1 MSSEQENSKMEE
13 KTDSPAPPSA
23 ALQLSWAF
31 GFNKDILSG
40 VHNLSDDT
48 RSAIF
53 YVSAHSAVIYDY
65 VSRRQQ
71 LLQGHCNPI
80 TTCCVSEDK
89 RWIATADAGAD
100 ALIVVWD
107 SITGTPI
114 KTIFNPHPNGILAM
128 DITPD
133 AMFIVTISVPNEVG
147 IQEIALWEWTSER
160 DEPLYRENVGTA
172 DIQTSVRFNPS
183 DVREIVSNGASRVT
197 FWNWDEKKFKYYSPP
212 LSKRDFPN
220 AGAFTQSIFIP
231 DTKQAVTATKE
242 GNIVLWD
249 CSLIGVSENFGRP
262 SDRKAVKMLT
272 MGKGGINYMKALDE
286 YLVFAG
292 DDGAVRFYDYQF
304 RIIAWFED
312 LDAGPVTSVSFANL
326 PAPPATD
333 VDGFTVPDFIVGTS
347 KALIVG
353 VEAAVFAELKAD
365 RRRGTLLAQGFDAP
379 IAGVAVHPQVS
390 QMAVVTT
397 VGTLALWD
405 FVEKRLL
412 NVRVLDV
419 NKATPKFMVFD
430 PSCTYLAIGYTNG
443 SLKLINAQTFE
454 DTKLGDFKNSLGEIT
469 NIRFSA
475 EGDLMATADDDR
487 CVALYKYT
495 TDKQVLLSESTG
507 DDEIEDLA
515 SINGG
520 WIYIGKSRSHSKK
533 ISGLE
538 FGVSQDGRPLLMSI
552 GEDKVMVE
560 YDLDNTSV
568 LDGLQKRG
576 NTTVTEQIAYPS
588 ACMWHPRVPG
598 SSEDLFVTANS
609 EYKIKI
615 WNGTNKT
622 CRKTVLGPTYGGPIT
637 KMARKP
643 TRPGVVEGT
652 EEYIAYSTAYKV
664 VGLMKI
670 PFDGNPTRAMGLV
683 AHPSEV
689 QEILFSNDGE
699 WLVTCGGQDMT
710 VNLWKVDT
718 NVIEKSVSDGGIGV
732 TPFVPLIEGGRN
744 GEFYQ
749 DMIDFFYYAQIRAQG
764 EQATERRTTENG
776 VPLDE
781 IPNLMR
787 ALGYYPSEKEIE
799 NMVGE
804 VKYARFLEDGTTQ
817 EEIGFDDFL
826 KLYVNHRPVYGVGK
840 QQIQEAFEVLAD
852 KLGRRGGM
860 DGDGPAVSWNALQ
873 NLLQDEG
880 EQMSKD
886 ELDSCLQSLLG
897 DGIED
902 IGGSIGPLTFSNE
915 VLGFEDYDE

>member
-622 CRKTVLGPTYGGPIT
+622 CRRTVLGPTYGGPIT